1 MRLRYVV
8 YGLFLLLLGT
18 AHDLLLGDHT
28 PTRAYIAMFAMGYV
42 IAVADDIAA
51 IADEVKKRGS
61 ARPFVKIR
69 GGRDTEKIGPALDH
83 QEEILSGTRHF
94 RRF

>member
-1 MRLRYVV
+1 MRLRYII
-8 YGLFLLLLGT
+8 YALFLPLLGT

-28 PTRAYIAMFAMGYV
+28 PTREYMTLFAMGYV

-61 ARPFVKIR
+61 ARPFLKIR
-69 GGRDTEKIGPALDH
+69 GDRDTQKIGPPLD
-83 QEEILSGTRHF
+83 QEAILSETGRF